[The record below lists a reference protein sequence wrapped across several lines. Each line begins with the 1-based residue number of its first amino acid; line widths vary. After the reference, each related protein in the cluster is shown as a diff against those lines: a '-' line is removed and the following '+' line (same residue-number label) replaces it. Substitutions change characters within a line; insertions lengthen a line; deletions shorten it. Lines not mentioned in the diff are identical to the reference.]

1 MQQVSTSMTLFLKVF
16 LPVFWTAFF
25 LAFVFLVSKLD
36 NAYLAGIPIGT
47 FKMGLWIFLVGSLV
61 FFFFT
66 VLRLKRVEMNE
77 EFVFVTN
84 YFKSA
89 RYPWHNIEDI
99 QERDFTVFRTIH
111 VTFKQPGVFGK
122 KVTFLG
128 SRRKFNSF
136 IKENPHLFEP
146 FA

>member
-1 MQQVSTSMTLFLKVF
+1 MQQVSTSLTLFLKIF
-16 LPVFWTAFF
+16 LPIFWTVFF
-25 LAFVFLVSKLD
+25 STFAYAVYRLD
-36 NAYLAGIPIGT
+36 ASMFGGIPIEVFRNGVI
-47 FKMGLWIFLVGSLV
+47 IFVVLSIV
-61 FFFFT
+61 FFYFT
-66 VLRLKRVEMNE
+66 VIQLKRVEMDQ

-89 RYPWHNIEDI
+89 RYPWHNIENI

-111 VTFKQPGVFGK
+111 IKFKHPGIFGN
-122 KVTFLG
+122 KVTFLA

-136 IKENPHLFEP
+136 VSENPHLFEP

>member
-1 MQQVSTSMTLFLKVF
+1 MQQVSTSLTLFLKVF

-25 LAFVFLVSKLD
+25 LAFVFFVGRLD
-36 NAYLAGIPIGT
+36 VAYLAGIPIET
-47 FKMGLWIFLVGSLV
+47 FRMGLWGFLLLSLV
-61 FFFFT
+61 IFYFT

-89 RYPWHNIEDI
+89 RYPWHNIENI
-99 QERDFTVFRTIH
+99 EERDFSVFRSIH
-111 VTFKQPGVFGK
+111 ISFKQPGVFGK
-122 KVTFLG
+122 KITYLA
-128 SRRKFNSF
+128 SRRKFNAF
-136 IKENPHLFEP
+136 IKEHPHLFEP